1 MTRNSNN
8 FENGAIYRIVATCN
22 PYNSRT
28 HHHGE
33 EVLERDGATPIRWVH
48 DDNFGHLFTKEEA
61 QQKLLEYAREYYMEH
76 GDAQEF
82 ESIDEVKEAYKACEI
97 PEAEWGDFS
106 WWKGAGF
113 YHQEVPV
120 FLVGDWK
127 YEQDVMTWSIEE
139 AEGRW
144 AVRDYEAGNVLNAE
158 NETYKDAQEVVKRYE
173 EEDKKNGCYEED
185 FYEIVWLNE
194 ISTRGRIGYKIKE
207 LREKK
212 GLSQLQLAEL
222 TGFKQPNIARLEAGA
237 YAANLDTLDKIA
249 KALGCDV
256 ELIEREEEE

>member
-8 FENGAIYRIVATCN
+8 YENGAIYRIVASCN

-33 EVLERDGATPIRWVH
+33 EVLERDGVTPIRWVH

-61 QQKLLEYAREYYMEH
+61 QEKLLGYAREYFSEH

-82 ESIDEVKEAYKACEI
+82 GSIEEVKSYYEAAEI
-97 PEAEWGDFS
+97 PEDEWDLA
-106 WWKGAGF
+106 WYKGAGF
-113 YHQEVPV
+113 YNNDEPV
-120 FLVGDWK
+120 FLVGDMK
-127 YEQDVMTWSIEE
+127 YEEDVMTWSIEE

-144 AVRDYEAGNVLNAE
+144 AVRDYEAGNVLDAE
-158 NETYKDAQEVVKRYE
+158 NEKFEDAMKVVKRYE
-173 EEDKKNGCYEED
+173 KEDKDNGCYEKD
-185 FYEIVWLNE
+185 FYEIVWLKD
-194 ISTRGRIGYKIKE
+194 ISTRGRIGCKIKE

-212 GLSQLQLAEL
+212 GISQLQLAEL
-222 TGFKQPNIARLEAGA
+222 TGFRQPNIARLEAGA

-256 ELIEREEEE
+256 ELIEKEEEE